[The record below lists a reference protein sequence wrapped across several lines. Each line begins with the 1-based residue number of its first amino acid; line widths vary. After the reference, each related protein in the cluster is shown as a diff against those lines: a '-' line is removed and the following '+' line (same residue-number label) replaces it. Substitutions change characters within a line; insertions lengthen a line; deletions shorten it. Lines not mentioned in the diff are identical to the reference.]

1 MTSPFWRLFHFLK
14 KLSFHG
20 TGNIII
26 FIVKMMSAEPGNKH
40 SRQGQLALATLLVIV
55 SLAGRLS
62 SQETPKP
69 PEEIPRNHIR
79 VEKDV
84 VYAIVDGHKLT
95 LDIASPDNLIEPA
108 PAIVDIPGGAWRNV
122 RKSAGD
128 AIWYAQQGFIG
139 VSITHPTSDIAV
151 FPAAVHDCKTVI
163 RWLRANA
170 RKYNV
175 NPDKIGVTGFSS
187 GGHLATL
194 LGTSGGDPYLE
205 GEGGY
210 PEFSSHVQAVVD
222 HFGPIDF
229 LRMNDFRF
237 ADFIDHFDAKSP
249 ESLFL
254 GGPIKEKPELVKLA
268 NPITYI
274 DPQDPPI
281 WIGHGEKDGM
291 VIINQSE
298 LLYDALKKAGV
309 ETEFVRVKNAD
320 HMYRPNPAGSTVSP
334 SVEELNRM
342 GIDWFKK
349 WLGES
354 KWRPVEAKPSASKA
368 AAGEFKIFYDLV
380 VDLPGKNADSYCK
393 GNFMMKCAGRTLVRG
408 SIDLPDLSTAEKR
421 KFRQYFEISG
431 VNLIGYEVL
440 WNFQGEIFDSSL
452 QEKFEYARAEGI
464 EFDETIEGLGFVFKI
479 TSDRNV
485 TVEPKVYRKGS

>member
-1 MTSPFWRLFHFLK
+1 M
-14 KLSFHG
+14 
-20 TGNIII
+20 
-26 FIVKMMSAEPGNKH
+26 
-40 SRQGQLALATLLVIV
+40 ATLLTIT
-55 SLAGRLS
+55 SLASGLLA
-62 SQETPKP
+62 QETPP
-69 PEEIPRNHIR
+69 RPQEIPRNHIR

-84 VYAIVDGHKLT
+84 VYAVADGHKFT

-122 RKSAGD
+122 RKSAED

-139 VSITHPTSDIAV
+139 VSITHRTSDIAI
-151 FPAAVHDCKTVI
+151 FPAAVHDCKTVV

-170 RKYNV
+170 EKYSID
-175 NPDKIGVTGFSS
+175 PDKIGVTGFSS

-210 PEFSSHVQAVVD
+210 PEFSSRVQAVVD
-222 HFGPIDF
+222 HFGPTDF

-291 VIINQSE
+291 VIISQSE
-298 LLYDALKKAGV
+298 LLYEALKKAGV

-320 HMYRPNPAGSTVSP
+320 HMYRPNPAGATVSP

-342 GIDWFKK
+342 AIDWFKK
-349 WLGES
+349 WLGAPR
-354 KWRPVEAKPSASKA
+354 WRPVEDKPSASRVGA
-368 AAGEFKIFYDLV
+368 REFKVFYEFV
-380 VDLPGKNADSYCK
+380 IDLPGKSADSTCK
-393 GNFMMKCAGRTLVRG
+393 GNFMMRCAGRTLVRG
-408 SIDLPDLSTAEKR
+408 AINMPDLSTEEKR
-421 KFRQYFEISG
+421 TFRQKVLISG
-431 VNLIGYEVL
+431 DDLVGSEIF
-440 WNFQGEIFDSSL
+440 WNFQGEIFDSAL
-452 QEKFEYARAEGI
+452 QEKFEYARAETT
-464 EFDETIEGLGFVFKI
+464 EFNETIEGLGFIFKI
-479 TSDRNV
+479 TSDKNV
-485 TVEPKVYRKGS
+485 TVEPKVYRKS